1 MKSTI
6 RTYAQNKAD
15 HYKYWVYVQMNP
27 ELVSSPFLDR
37 IDRVGKAMT
46 KFRLG
51 SHKLSIETKRWSGL
65 EREDRLCVSCNILGD
80 ENHVIYEC
88 RDIMREDMDL
98 TKPISSIWKSA
109 DINKL
114 FERILN
120 NDYI

>member
-1 MKSTI
+1 
-6 RTYAQNKAD
+6 
-15 HYKYWVYVQMNP
+15 
-27 ELVSSPFLDR
+27 
-37 IDRVGKAMT
+37 MT